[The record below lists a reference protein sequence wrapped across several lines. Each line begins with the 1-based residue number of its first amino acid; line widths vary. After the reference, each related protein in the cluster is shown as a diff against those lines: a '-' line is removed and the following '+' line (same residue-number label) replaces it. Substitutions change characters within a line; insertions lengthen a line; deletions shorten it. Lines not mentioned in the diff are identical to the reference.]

1 MRVLSSNSAELAPE
15 FGIEAGRW
23 DQYTGL
29 GEIPFG
35 AMWCVIPPG
44 GRSKRDCHPERELM
58 VVVKGSADVLA
69 GGSSQAA
76 DAGCAVLMDSGEDHV
91 LVNKSADNDLVF
103 LSLYW
108 MCGGAADEA

>member
-15 FGIEAGRW
+15 FGIQAGRW
-23 DQYTGL
+23 DQYAGL

-44 GRSKRDCHPERELM
+44 GRSKRDRHPERELM
-58 VVVKGSADVLA
+58 VVVQGSADVLA
-69 GGSSQAA
+69 DGSSQAA
-76 DAGCAVLMDSGEDHV
+76 EAGCAVLLDSGEDHV
-91 LVNKSADNDLVF
+91 LVNKSADGQLVF